1 MHKKQLRE
9 LAKEVI
15 SLEEECQDIQNI
27 NQNLIR
33 MEEIFGSLSQK
44 DLFELMI
51 LIEKNQKI
59 SWQYKIFMI

>member
-15 SLEEECQDIQNI
+15 SLEEECQDIQDI

-33 MEEIFGSLSQK
+33 MEEIFSSLSQK

-59 SWQYKIFMI
+59 S

>member
-15 SLEEECQDIQNI
+15 SLEEECQDTQNI
-27 NQNLIR
+27 NQNLIK
-33 MEEIFGSLSQK
+33 MEEIFTSLSQK
-44 DLFELMI
+44 DLLELMI

-59 SWQYKIFMI
+59 S